1 MENKYNLCKYK
12 IVLIDVIHVHKY
24 VFTLFENNN
33 YDFIY
38 ENMFEN
44 NTSLI
49 KKSRK

>member
-1 MENKYNLCKYK
+1 MENKYNLYKYK
-12 IVLIDVIHVHKY
+12 IVLIDIIHVHKY

-49 KKSRK
+49 KKSRQ